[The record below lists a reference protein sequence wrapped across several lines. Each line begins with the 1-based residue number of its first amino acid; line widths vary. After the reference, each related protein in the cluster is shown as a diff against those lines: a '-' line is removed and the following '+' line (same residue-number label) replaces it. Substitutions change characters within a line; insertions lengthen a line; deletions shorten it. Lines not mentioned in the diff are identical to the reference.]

1 MSDREVFIVSAV
13 RSPTGSY
20 KGSLSTLRAHEI
32 GSFVIREALNR
43 AKVQPEE
50 VTEVIL
56 GQAATAGQGQNPA
69 RQAAIGAGIPVT
81 VPACLINLL
90 CGSGIKTVHLG
101 TQAIMNRDSDIVVC
115 GGQESMSQAH
125 HTVFMRQ
132 GMNGHQQLTDSVVH
146 DVLTDAFLGVLMGNT
161 AENIAKKY
169 EISREDQ
176 DKFAAESQQRVE
188 HAQKAGYFDKEI
200 IPITVNDKKGSVV
213 VDKDEPPRHGTTVE
227 VLKKLRPAFQK
238 DGGTVTAGNSS
249 TYGDAAAAVVLMGAD
264 VVKSRG
270 ITPIARVVAYAQV
283 GVDPAYMGIGPVP
296 ALTLVLKKAGWNKED
311 VDLFEFNE
319 AFAAQSVAVL
329 RELGIDSNKVNICG
343 GAIALGHP
351 IAASG
356 TRILVTLLYA
366 LERTGGKRGVA
377 ALCVGGGMGVALC
390 VERC

>member
-1 MSDREVFIVSAV
+1 MVFIVSAV

-20 KGSLSTLRAHEI
+20 KGSLSTLKAHEI
-32 GSFVIREALNR
+32 GSLVIKEALNR

-56 GQAATAGQGQNPA
+56 GQAATAGQGQNTA

-81 VPACLINLL
+81 VPAFLINML
-90 CGSGIKTVHLG
+90 CGSGIKVVHLG
-101 TQAIMNRDSDIVVC
+101 AQSIMNHDSDIVVC

-132 GMNGHQQLTDSVVH
+132 GINGHHQLTDSVVH
-146 DVLTDAFLGVLMGNT
+146 DVLTDAFVGVLMGNT

-169 EISREDQ
+169 GISREDQ

-188 HAQKAGYFDKEI
+188 RAQKAGYFDKEI
-200 IPITVNDKKGSVV
+200 IPVIINDKKGAVV

-227 VLKKLRPAFQK
+227 VLKKLKPAFQK
-238 DGGTVTAGNSS
+238 DGDGTVTAGNSS
-249 TYGDAAAAVVLMGAD
+249 TYGDAAAVVVLMGGD
-264 VVKSRG
+264 IVKSRG
-270 ITPIARVVAYAQV
+270 ITPIAKVVAYAQV

-296 ALTLVLKKAGWNKED
+296 AVTLVLKKAGWNKED

-319 AFAAQSVAVL
+319 AFSAQSVAVL
-329 RELGIDSNKVNICG
+329 RELGIDQNKVNVCG
-343 GAIALGHP
+343 GAVALGHP

-356 TRILVTLLYA
+356 TRILVTLLHA

>member
-1 MSDREVFIVSAV
+1 MVFIVSAV

-20 KGSLSTLRAHEI
+20 KGSLSTLKAHEI
-32 GSFVIREALNR
+32 GSLVIKEALNR

-56 GQAATAGQGQNPA
+56 GQAATAGQGQNTA

-81 VPACLINLL
+81 VPAFLINML
-90 CGSGIKTVHLG
+90 CGSGIKVVHLG
-101 TQAIMNRDSDIVVC
+101 AQSIMNHDSDIVVC

-132 GMNGHQQLTDSVVH
+132 GINGHHQLTDSVVH
-146 DVLTDAFLGVLMGNT
+146 DVLTDAFVGVLMGNT

-169 EISREDQ
+169 GISREDQ

-188 HAQKAGYFDKEI
+188 RAQKAGYFDKEI
-200 IPITVNDKKGSVV
+200 IPITINDKKGAVV

-227 VLKKLRPAFQK
+227 VLKKLKPAFQK
-238 DGGTVTAGNSS
+238 DGDGTVTAGNSS
-249 TYGDAAAAVVLMGAD
+249 TYGDAAAVVVLMGGD
-264 VVKSRG
+264 IVKSRG
-270 ITPIARVVAYAQV
+270 ITPIAKVVAYAQV

-296 ALTLVLKKAGWNKED
+296 AVTLVLKKAGWNKED

-319 AFAAQSVAVL
+319 AFSAQSVAVL
-329 RELGIDSNKVNICG
+329 RELGIDQNKVNVCG
-343 GAIALGHP
+343 GAVALGHP

-356 TRILVTLLYA
+356 TRILVTLLHA